1 LKGKQ
6 NLFMPAP
13 ILEIKPRS
21 GINGL
26 AFGTSTA
33 EAEGQF
39 GKPDETEEL
48 EGGTDANSLVWHF
61 WEKGF
66 SLFFDIQQGK
76 RFSCVEIDHPE
87 SVLWGKKIFRLSET
101 ELKSF
106 FTDKGFKTIDIE
118 DHEWGERRI
127 SFDDALIDFYFE
139 KGKMISIN
147 YGISLGG
154 EEKMLILPN

>member
-1 LKGKQ
+1 
-6 NLFMPAP
+6 MSVP

-21 GINGL
+21 GINNL
-26 AFGTSTA
+26 AFGTSTQ

-39 GKPDETEEL
+39 GKPDETEQM
-48 EGGTDANSLVWHF
+48 EGVADTFSLVWHF

-66 SLFFDIQQGK
+66 SLFFDIQQGNK
-76 RFSCVEIDHPE
+76 FSCVEIDHPE
-87 SVLWGKKIFRLSET
+87 SLLWGKKIFRLSET
-101 ELKSF
+101 ELKDF
-106 FTDKGFKTIDIE
+106 FTLKGFKLIDVE

-154 EEKMLILPN
+154 EERMLILPN